1 MVDLSKIIEI
11 AIGAGKAISSDDNI
25 TEFLCGTYADGSKR
39 SLSDAI
45 HGEFLSPKQRKK
57 LTSKKKKHKSTK
69 FKL

>member
-1 MVDLSKIIEI
+1 MADLTKIVELAI
-11 AIGAGKAISSDDNI
+11 AAGKAICSDENI

-57 LTSKKKKHKSTK
+57 ITSKKKKKPTK